1 MTTKACPM
9 GHGPMELKQRE
20 KTTMFRDV
28 ELTADVTEHVCPVC
42 GMTASDVK
50 AAGQVQRQIADAYRA
65 KMNLLT
71 GDKIR
76 SLRQAK
82 NLTQDTLAEEMGVGV
97 ASIKR
102 WELGNIQ
109 SSSMDNLLRSYLE
122 KKSVCSIN
130 TYTGNRA
137 LSLPRIKRVA
147 KHFEKI
153 LGKHLLKK
161 GDKFLF
167 LAKYLWYADMAS
179 FRELGKSM
187 TGSTYAALPYGP
199 QLNNY
204 KDLVGEIKQSD
215 EFASEPLSDGEI
227 RIIDSI
233 AEKFPIENQI
243 YDAAHR
249 EEIWKEAPTGSLLSY
264 SLAYRLT
271 EIPSRI

>member
-1 MTTKACPM
+1 MTTTACPM
-9 GHGPMELKQRE
+9 GHGPMELKQHK
-20 KTTMFRDV
+20 KTTTFRDV
-28 ELTADVTEHVCPVC
+28 ELTVAVTAHVCPEC

-71 GDKIR
+71 GDEIR
-76 SLRQAK
+76 FLRQSR
-82 NLTQDTLAEEMGVGV
+82 NFTQASLAEKMGVGV

-122 KKSVCSIN
+122 DKCDCSMDV
-130 TYTGNRA
+130 YTGNR
-137 LSLPRIKRVA
+137 SFSMPRIRRVA

-167 LAKYLWYADMAS
+167 LAKYLWYADMVS
-179 FRELGKSM
+179 FRDLGKGL

-204 KDLVGEIKQSD
+204 KDLIGEIKQSD
-215 EFASEPLSDGEI
+215 ESASEPLSDEEI

-233 AEKFPIENQI
+233 AEKFPNEKQI

-249 EEIWKEAPTGSLLSY
+249 EGIWKEAPTGSLLLY

-271 EIPSRI
+271 EI